1 MIKNRKCK
9 LILLDEVN
17 CIFTGLHPD
26 HVIYFYEKYGIF
38 AKGYFFNP
46 KFQVGSWDG
55 KIRFFHKS
63 GKCFVNLLDEL
74 IPSVVSLGYHI
85 DIEDNRKS
93 APITPPLITEDFFSH
108 VNDPDT
114 GEPWKVRDYQIDAVN
129 SFILNAGGIVIA
141 GTGGGKAQPL
151 YSKVL
156 TSEGWK
162 KMGDIIIGE
171 SVYTPN
177 SSLAKVIGIFP
188 QGKKEIYE
196 ITFHDGTKVRACK
209 EHLWK
214 VKHPVTTYR
223 NNTET
228 RFLTTGDMLEFLNKK
243 NSDAKIKNNI
253 SIPLC
258 DPINY
263 NTNHALTIDPYFLGL
278 LIGDGMISSGS
289 IVISSADD
297 EILESVTTQISQYDM
312 HLNKRSKYDYAI
324 VKREK
329 QNTFPPSK
337 NILIEKLKNLNLYGK
352 HSYDKFIPL
361 EYKMSSIE
369 DRFSLIQGLMD
380 TDGTVRKRKG
390 GPSYCTTSKQLAHD
404 VQEIIQSLG
413 GICTITT
420 KIPTYTYLGEK
431 KQGRLAYICHIAHP
445 TPIKLFRL
453 TRKREMNYEKHA
465 AGRAVLTRRI
475 KSIVMIET
483 EEAQCILLDSPEH
496 LYITDNFIVTHN
508 TSICAA
514 LALSYERAANFRSI
528 IIVPDTTLTDQTK
541 EEYEFFGLDT
551 GEYSGSSKDLEHQH
565 VVATWQTL
573 KNNPV
578 VIQQFD
584 ILICDEVQGARG
596 PVLNDLLVEH
606 GKHIS
611 YRFGCTGT
619 LPEEESDAMS
629 VKIAIGEVQYEVPAH
644 FLIEKGHLANL
655 DIDIVQMEVD
665 LKEQYNNFLED
676 TKDDPDIPHLTY
688 RQFKDSYFPDFTS
701 EKKFL
706 HSEKSR
712 LDWIANYVESF
723 RLLGKGNVL
732 CLVNGV
738 QFGKKLTKIVPDS
751 VFLHGKDDTK
761 VRKEIYQSFKD
772 NDDLIV
778 FATVNIAGT
787 GLNIKRVFNLLLID
801 LGKSFIRVIQAI
813 GRGLRKAHDKDYVYI
828 GDICSDLKY
837 SRRHLT
843 KRMKYYSDAKYPH
856 KKRTVDY

>member
-55 KIRFFHKS
+55 KIRFFHKN

-74 IPSVVSLGYHI
+74 IPSVVGLGYHVDI
-85 DIEDNRKS
+85 DDNRKS
-93 APITPPLITEDFFSH
+93 ASITPPLIAEDFFSY

-114 GEPWKVRDYQIDAVN
+114 GKPWKVRDYQIEAVN
-129 SFILNAGGIVIA
+129 SLILNSGGIVIA
-141 GTGGGKAQPL
+141 GTGGGK
-151 YSKVL
+151 
-156 TSEGWK
+156 
-162 KMGDIIIGE
+162 
-171 SVYTPN
+171 
-177 SSLAKVIGIFP
+177 
-188 QGKKEIYE
+188 
-196 ITFHDGTKVRACK
+196 
-209 EHLWK
+209 
-214 VKHPVTTYR
+214 
-223 NNTET
+223 
-228 RFLTTGDMLEFLNKK
+228 
-243 NSDAKIKNNI
+243 
-253 SIPLC
+253 
-258 DPINY
+258 
-263 NTNHALTIDPYFLGL
+263 
-278 LIGDGMISSGS
+278 
-289 IVISSADD
+289 
-297 EILESVTTQISQYDM
+297 
-312 HLNKRSKYDYAI
+312 
-324 VKREK
+324 
-329 QNTFPPSK
+329 
-337 NILIEKLKNLNLYGK
+337 
-352 HSYDKFIPL
+352 
-361 EYKMSSIE
+361 
-369 DRFSLIQGLMD
+369 
-380 TDGTVRKRKG
+380 
-390 GPSYCTTSKQLAHD
+390 
-404 VQEIIQSLG
+404 
-413 GICTITT
+413 
-420 KIPTYTYLGEK
+420 
-431 KQGRLAYICHIAHP
+431 
-445 TPIKLFRL
+445 
-453 TRKREMNYEKHA
+453 
-465 AGRAVLTRRI
+465 
-475 KSIVMIET
+475 
-483 EEAQCILLDSPEH
+483 
-496 LYITDNFIVTHN
+496 

-514 LALSYERAANFRSI
+514 LALSYERAANFRTI

-565 VVATWQTL
+565 IVATWQTL
-573 KNNPV
+573 KNNPI

-596 PVLNDLLVEH
+596 PVLNELLVEH

-644 FLIEKGHLANL
+644 LLIEKGHLANL
-655 DIDIVQMEVD
+655 DIDIVQMDVD

-738 QFGKKLTKIVPDS
+738 QFGKKLAKIVPDS

-761 VRKEIYQSFKD
+761 VRKEIYKSFKD